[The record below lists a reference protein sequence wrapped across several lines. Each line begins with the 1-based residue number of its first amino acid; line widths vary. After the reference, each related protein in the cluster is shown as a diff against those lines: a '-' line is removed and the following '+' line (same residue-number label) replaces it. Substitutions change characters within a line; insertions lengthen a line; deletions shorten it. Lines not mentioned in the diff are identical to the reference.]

1 MRKESFV
8 TTASNRAV
16 DHLHSEQKELRRQPT
31 ALPTVV
37 WYLRERQ
44 MESGCWCVELDSLK
58 ERIHL
63 LGLASQH

>member
-44 MESGCWCVELDSLK
+44 KWSLCVELDSLK

-63 LGLASQH
+63 LVLASQH